1 MPTCGE
7 GGVFGM
13 LCGVIGSMMVAE
25 SMKLATGVGRTLL
38 GRVALF
44 SALEG
49 SWREIAVTTDHAAAT
64 ITELID
70 YELFCGTSGRPE
82 KVVVED

>member
-1 MPTCGE
+1 M
-7 GGVFGM
+7 FGM

-25 SMKLATGVGRTLL
+25 PVKLITGVGCTLL

-44 SALEG
+44 SAPEG
-49 SWREIAVTTDHAAAT
+49 SWREITLTPDGAAAT